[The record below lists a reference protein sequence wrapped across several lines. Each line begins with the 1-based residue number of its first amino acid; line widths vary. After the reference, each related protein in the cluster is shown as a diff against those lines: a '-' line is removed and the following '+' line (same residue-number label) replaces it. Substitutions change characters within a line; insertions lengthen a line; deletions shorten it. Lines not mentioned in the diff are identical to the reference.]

1 MTCESCGAEVRS
13 LDKICGSC
21 GVALLTVPPVP
32 ATPPVPTPDTW
43 APESLATRKPPRRK
57 PKATAVVTVIA
68 VLVAISL
75 AVGLFVVNGT
85 LATTRSELETT
96 SSQLSAANEQS
107 QALQQRVETLVD
119 QVTGLQKQLRDS
131 QAEAADTRTSLEAC
145 QDAWTLA
152 AGLNPATATPAKI
165 AEIQSKLASCFE
177 GKIPPSLFG

>member
-13 LDKICGSC
+13 LDTTCGSC
-21 GVALLTVPPVP
+21 GAALLTIPPVP
-32 ATPPVPTPDTW
+32 ATPPVPVTETW
-43 APESLATRKPPRRK
+43 ASQPPVTTKPSRLK
-57 PKATAVVTVIA
+57 PKATVLLTAIAVV
-68 VLVAISL
+68 VAIAL
-75 AVGLFVVNGT
+75 AVALFVVNGT
-85 LATTRSELETT
+85 LATTRNELGTT

-107 QALQQRVETLVD
+107 QTLQQRVEILVD

-131 QAEAADTRTSLEAC
+131 QAQAEDTRTSLEAC

-152 AGLNPATATPAKI
+152 AGLNAGNATPAKV